1 MGHSSINSYKRN
13 DLWGKFPYE
22 CGRFMMPDDFDD
34 FCIYLGL
41 EEIPPTEINL
51 TPGLLQTG
59 PVISIA
65 SGN

>member
-1 MGHSSINSYKRN
+1 MEPHRPNKR
-13 DLWGKFPYE
+13 KPY
-22 CGRFMMPDDFDD
+22 MMPDDFDD

-51 TPGLLQTG
+51 TPSLLQTG
-59 PVISIA
+59 SVISIA